1 VPTGASFLYLTLT
14 TSESSPKRPVLYGGQ
29 AVIEGVMIR
38 GQTRA
43 ALAVRRPDGII
54 VRRSIPLESWA
65 NSTLRNIP
73 LLRGVLVLL
82 ETLLVGMKSLTISAN
97 EAAADENPDE
107 DQQLSSVAMAMLL
120 TVSLVLG
127 VVIFFLIPVFVS
139 RLVDNAGANDFIANL
154 VEGGIRL
161 GLFIGYVWV
170 IGKMNDIK
178 RVFGYHGAEH
188 MVVHANEAG
197 EPLTIQSV
205 RRFPPAHPR
214 CGTSFLMTVVLV
226 SIIMFMFFPRE
237 PFWFLVVSRIV
248 LVPIIAG
255 ISYEF
260 IRFAGTHQNSIWIR
274 MISSPNILL
283 QDLTTRQPDEGM
295 VEVAITAIEYAIEMD
310 KGATPSDDGSELS
323 SQPFEYL
330 QQSVASISD
339 EGEQPD
345 PSLGI

>member
-1 VPTGASFLYLTLT
+1 M
-14 TSESSPKRPVLYGGQ
+14 LYGGQ

-323 SQPFEYL
+323 SKPFEYL

>member
-1 VPTGASFLYLTLT
+1 
-14 TSESSPKRPVLYGGQ
+14 
-29 AVIEGVMIR
+29 MIR

-226 SIIMFMFFPRE
+226 SIIMFMFFPRD

-260 IRFAGTHQNSIWIR
+260 IRFAGTHQNNIWIR

-295 VEVAITAIEYAIEMD
+295 MEVAITAIEYAIEMD

>member
-1 VPTGASFLYLTLT
+1 M
-14 TSESSPKRPVLYGGQ
+14 YGGQ

-38 GQTRA
+38 GESRA

-54 VRRSIPLESWA
+54 VRRSIPLENWA
-65 NSTLRNIP
+65 NSSLRNIA

-97 EAAADENPDE
+97 EAAADENPDD
-107 DQQLSSVAMAMLL
+107 DQQLSSLAMATLL

-127 VVIFFLIPVFVS
+127 IVIFFLIPVFVS
-139 RLVDNAGANDFIANL
+139 RLAEHGGANNFLANL
-154 VEGGIRL
+154 IEGGIRL
-161 GLFIGYVWV
+161 GLFIAYVWL

-188 MVVHANEAG
+188 MVVHAHEAR
-197 EPLTIQSV
+197 EPLTVESV

-226 SIIMFMFFPRE
+226 SIIMFMFFPRD

-260 IRFAGTHQNSIWIR
+260 IRYAGTHQGSLWIR
-274 MISSPNILL
+274 LFNSPNILL

-295 VEVAITAIEYAIEMD
+295 MEVAITAIEYAIAMD
-310 KGATPSDDGSELS
+310 EARAVPSDDVSQLS
-323 SQPFEYL
+323 SEPFE
-330 QQSVASISD
+330 SVTGDSSEDA
-339 EGEQPD
+339 EEEMLPD
-345 PSLGI
+345 PPPGG

>member
-1 VPTGASFLYLTLT
+1 MT

-226 SIIMFMFFPRE
+226 SIIMFMFFPRD

-260 IRFAGTHQNSIWIR
+260 IRFAGTHQNNIWIR

-295 VEVAITAIEYAIEMD
+295 MEVAITAIEYAIEMD

>member
-1 VPTGASFLYLTLT
+1 
-14 TSESSPKRPVLYGGQ
+14 
-29 AVIEGVMIR
+29 MIR
-38 GQTRA
+38 GQSRA

-54 VRRSIPLESWA
+54 VRRSIPLETWA
-65 NSTLRNIP
+65 NSSLRNIP
-73 LLRGVLVLL
+73 FLRGVLVLL

-97 EAAADENPDE
+97 EAAADENPEE
-107 DQQLSSVAMAMLL
+107 DQQLSSVAMASLL
-120 TVSLVLG
+120 TVSLILG
-127 VVIFFLIPVFVS
+127 IGIFFLIPVFVS
-139 RLVDNAGANDFIANL
+139 RLVDNSGANNFIANL

-161 GLFIGYVWV
+161 ALFIGYVWI

-188 MVVHANEAG
+188 MVVHAHEAR
-197 EPLTIQSV
+197 EPLTLESV

-226 SIIMFMFFPRE
+226 SIIMFMFFPRD

-274 MISSPNILL
+274 MFNSPNILL
-283 QDLTTRQPDEGM
+283 QDLTTRQPDDGM
-295 VEVAITAIEYAIEMD
+295 MEVAITAIEYAIAMD
-310 KGATPSDDGSELS
+310 EERAVPSDNKSELS
-323 SQPFEYL
+323 SDPFEP
-330 QQSVASISD
+330 VAAVGTA
-339 EGEQPD
+339 E
-345 PSLGI
+345 PSPPPTS

>member
-1 VPTGASFLYLTLT
+1 MPTGASFLYLTLT

-295 VEVAITAIEYAIEMD
+295 MEVAITAIEYAIEMD

>member
-1 VPTGASFLYLTLT
+1 
-14 TSESSPKRPVLYGGQ
+14 
-29 AVIEGVMIR
+29 MIR
-38 GQTRA
+38 GQSRA

-54 VRRSIPLESWA
+54 VRRSIPLETWA
-65 NSTLRNIP
+65 NSSLRNIP
-73 LLRGVLVLL
+73 FLRGVLVLL

-97 EAAADENPDE
+97 EAAADENSEE
-107 DQQLSSVAMAMLL
+107 DQQLSSVAMASLL

-127 VVIFFLIPVFVS
+127 IGIFFLIPVFLS
-139 RLVDNAGANDFIANL
+139 RLVENSGANNFTANL

-161 GLFIGYVWV
+161 ALFIGYVWI

-188 MVVHANEAG
+188 MVVHAHEAR
-197 EPLTIQSV
+197 EPLTLESV

-226 SIIMFMFFPRE
+226 SIIMFMFFPRD

-260 IRFAGTHQNSIWIR
+260 IRFAGTHPNSIWIR
-274 MISSPNILL
+274 MFNSPNILL
-283 QDLTTRQPDEGM
+283 QDLTTRQPDDGM
-295 VEVAITAIEYAIEMD
+295 MEVAITAIEYAIAMD
-310 KGATPSDDGSELS
+310 EGRAVPSDNKSELS
-323 SQPFEYL
+323 SDPFEP
-330 QQSVASISD
+330 VPAVI
-339 EGEQPD
+339 E
-345 PSLGI
+345 PSPPPTS

>member
-1 VPTGASFLYLTLT
+1 M
-14 TSESSPKRPVLYGGQ
+14 LYGGQ

-226 SIIMFMFFPRE
+226 SIIMFMFFPRD

-260 IRFAGTHQNSIWIR
+260 IRFAGTHQNNVWIR

-295 VEVAITAIEYAIEMD
+295 MEVAITAIEYAIEMD

>member
-1 VPTGASFLYLTLT
+1 L
-14 TSESSPKRPVLYGGQ
+14 SSPQAPNKRPTLYGGQ

-38 GQTRA
+38 GASRA

-65 NSTLRNIP
+65 NSSLRNIA

-97 EAAADENPDE
+97 EAAADENPDD
-107 DQQLSSVAMAMLL
+107 DQQLSSLAMATLL

-127 VVIFFLIPVFVS
+127 IIIFFLIPVFVS
-139 RLVDNAGANDFIANL
+139 RLVEHQGANNFVANL

-161 GLFIGYVWV
+161 GLFIGYVWL

-188 MVVHANEAG
+188 MVVHAHEAK
-197 EPLTIQSV
+197 EPLTVESV

-226 SIIMFMFFPRE
+226 SIIMFMFFPRD
-237 PFWFLVVSRIV
+237 PFWFLVVSRII

-260 IRFAGTHQNSIWIR
+260 IRYAGTHQGNLWIR
-274 MISSPNILL
+274 LFNAPNILL

-295 VEVAITAIEYAIEMD
+295 MEVAITAIEYAIAMD
-310 KGATPSDDGSELS
+310 TGVAEPSDDASELS
-323 SQPFEYL
+323 SEPFSTAGTV
-330 QQSVASISD
+330 QTIVDD
-339 EGEQPD
+339 EVPPG
-345 PSLGI
+345 G

>member
-1 VPTGASFLYLTLT
+1 
-14 TSESSPKRPVLYGGQ
+14 
-29 AVIEGVMIR
+29 MIR

-237 PFWFLVVSRIV
+237 PFWFLVISRIV

-295 VEVAITAIEYAIEMD
+295 MEVAITAIEYAIEMD

>member
-1 VPTGASFLYLTLT
+1 MPTGASFLYLTLT